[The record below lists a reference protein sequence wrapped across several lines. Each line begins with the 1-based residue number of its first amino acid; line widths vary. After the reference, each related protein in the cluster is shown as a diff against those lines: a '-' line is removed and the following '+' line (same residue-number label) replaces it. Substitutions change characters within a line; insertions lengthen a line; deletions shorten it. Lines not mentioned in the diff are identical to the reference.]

1 MMPKFTLYC
10 RGLCHQEIFGYKG
23 WVARFYGSSQ
33 FSRSGKKCPAST
45 LSWRLSWSSSGFV
58 LKQEHHLSF
67 QKLKIKSNFTLYILL
82 KLGQLHS
89 TFKLVEI
96 VRPKS
101 LCLQLSFRTKKFGP
115 KKEGKIFFKK
125 SQI

>member
-10 RGLCHQEIFGYKG
+10 RVLCHQEICGYKG

-33 FSRSGKKCPAST
+33 FSRSGKKCPASI

-58 LKQEHHLSF
+58 LKQEHHFAF
-67 QKLKIKSNFTLYILL
+67 QKLKIKSNFSLYILF

-96 VRPKS
+96 VRPKN
-101 LCLQLSFRTKKFGP
+101 LCLQLSFRTKNFGS
-115 KKEGKIFFKK
+115 KKEGKKFFKK
-125 SQI
+125 SQM